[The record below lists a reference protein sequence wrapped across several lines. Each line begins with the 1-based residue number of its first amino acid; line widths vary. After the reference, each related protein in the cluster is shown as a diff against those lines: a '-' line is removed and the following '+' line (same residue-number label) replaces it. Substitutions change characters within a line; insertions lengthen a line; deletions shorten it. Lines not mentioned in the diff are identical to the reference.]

1 MTTETE
7 ALTYD
12 HIVALALEHGF
23 KLKPQVDGRMAL
35 NDYVIDFARA
45 VYDIGHAAAK
55 AADVGEP
62 VAMVQCHG
70 SAEHPLYTADQLAA
84 AATAARISALCDT
97 LLNRPARNA
106 GLESEYAAEAAAKA
120 EPADVVEPVAFAHFA
135 ENGNIRLWAPERPRD
150 LDGKAAQ
157 PLYTA
162 EQLTAAVAAERE
174 KCAGIVNELRMECAR
189 RNMPESATML
199 WHAEDAIRA
208 GAKETGNG

>member
-1 MTTETE
+1 MTTDTE

-12 HIVALALEHGF
+12 HIVALALERGF

-55 AADVGEP
+55 A
-62 VAMVQCHG
+62 
-70 SAEHPLYTADQLAA
+70 
-84 AATAARISALCDT
+84 
-97 LLNRPARNA
+97 
-106 GLESEYAAEAAAKA
+106 
-120 EPADVVEPVAFAHFA
+120 EPADVGEPVAFAHFA

-150 LDGKAAQ
+150 LDGNAAQ

-162 EQLTAAVAAERE
+162 DQLAAAVAAARE

-199 WHAEDAIRA
+199 WHAENAIRA
-208 GAKETGNG
+208 GAKESSDA

>member
-1 MTTETE
+1 MTTNTE

-84 AATAARISALCDT
+84 A
-97 LLNRPARNA
+97 
-106 GLESEYAAEAAAKA
+106 
-120 EPADVVEPVAFAHFA
+120 
-135 ENGNIRLWAPERPRD
+135 
-150 LDGKAAQ
+150 
-157 PLYTA
+157 
-162 EQLTAAVAAERE
+162 VAAERG

-208 GAKETGNG
+208 GAKEASDADQA